1 MGLSAVVV
9 LASLSVS
16 RLMSL
21 PEMNDK
27 LLQILGNLTMAKRVP
42 VYVDRK
48 ALLEDATQLFERCG
62 YF

>member
-1 MGLSAVVV
+1 
-9 LASLSVS
+9 
-16 RLMSL
+16 MSL

-27 LLQILGNLTMAKRVP
+27 LLQILGNLTMAKRIP
-42 VYVDRK
+42 IYVDRK